1 MIFKGA
7 ASNMKRTLDWD
18 KYLETSARAVS
29 GGIVMLKNDGAL
41 PLKQGGTAAVF
52 GRIQLHYYKSGTG
65 SGGMVNVSKV
75 IGITDG
81 LLDAGYKLDE
91 QLLNAYREWDE
102 QNPFDYGE
110 GWGGEPWSQKEMP
123 LTDELVGGAASRA
136 DAAIVIIGRT
146 AGEEM
151 DNKLEKG
158 AFLLSDLEE
167 DMLRRV
173 TSAFD
178 KTVVLLNTGGLID
191 MSFMDRYP
199 VSAVMYVWQGGM
211 VGGAGTAAVLTGE
224 VSPSGKLP
232 DTIAYEI
239 SDYPSDKFFGS
250 GDMDCYGED
259 IYVGYRYFETF
270 AKDRVRFP
278 FGFGMSYTS
287 FDLTAS
293 DFKLDGDK
301 VTGSVNVKN
310 TGSTPGREVVQIY
323 CSAPQGK
330 LGKPAR
336 VLCGFDK
343 TRALQ
348 PGESQTLCFEIPLE
362 SVASYEDSGVT
373 GHKSAW
379 ILEQGGYVFYA
390 GADVRSA
397 SEAYSLTLPETVV
410 RQCKSALGPL
420 TAFKRMVNSSG
431 KPEFEDVPLTG
442 EAFPHD
448 HAKLPA
454 GIPQTGDRGIRLA
467 DVVNGKN
474 TLEEFTA
481 QLTDYDLS
489 CIIRGEGMGSPK
501 VTAGTAAAFGGVSDT
516 LTALGIPCACCD
528 DGPSGMR
535 LDCGTKAFSLPN
547 GTLLASTFDR
557 PLMTELFTFMGLEMH
572 TNQVDCLLGPGM
584 NIHRH
589 PLNGR
594 NFEYFSE
601 DPYLTGEMAS
611 AELAGLHSTGA
622 EGTIKHFC
630 GNNRETRRHFLDSVI
645 SERALREIYL
655 RGFENAVKKGGA
667 KSVMTTYGQ
676 VNGVWTAGNYGLVTG
691 ILRDDWG
698 FDGFTMTDWWANINR
713 RGKAPDKSDFAAMAM
728 AQNDVYMVTADGAA
742 CNDNTLDSLKSGELT
757 RGELQR
763 NAMNILRFLTTTHA
777 MKRVMGCDDE
787 TEIINRP
794 ADAGDVDSTDIEF
807 HDIDEDLTLDLTGI
821 TTEKGSSYAFGLNV
835 SKPGVYKVTLTAS
848 STLSELAQTS
858 VSIFALG
865 SPCGMFTFNGT
876 GGAPVSQTKDVKFL
890 SNFMPIRLYF
900 GGSGLKTQSIRFE
913 LKERWT

>member
-1 MIFKGA
+1 
-7 ASNMKRTLDWD
+7 MKRTLDWD

-287 FDLTAS
+287 FDIAAS

-343 TRALQ
+343 TRTLQ
-348 PGESQTLCFEIPLE
+348 PGESQTLSFEIPLE
-362 SVASYEDSGVT
+362 SVASYDDSGVT

-454 GIPQTGDRGIRLA
+454 EIPQTGDRGIRLA

-655 RGFENAVKKGGA
+655 RGFEKAVKKGGA

-890 SNFMPIRLYF
+890 SNFMSIRLYF

>member
-1 MIFKGA
+1 
-7 ASNMKRTLDWD
+7 MKRTLDWD

-211 VGGAGTAAVLTGE
+211 VGGSGTAAVLTGE

-287 FDLTAS
+287 FDITAS

-301 VTGSVNVKN
+301 VTGNVNVKN

-343 TRALQ
+343 TRTLQ
-348 PGESQTLCFEIPLE
+348 PGESQTLSFEIPLE
-362 SVASYEDSGVT
+362 SVASYDDSGVT

-454 GIPQTGDRGIRLA
+454 EIPQTGDRGIRLA

-676 VNGVWTAGNYGLVTG
+676 VNGVWTAGNYDLVTG

-742 CNDNTLDSLKSGELT
+742 CNDNTLDSLNSGELT

-876 GGAPVSQTKDVKFL
+876 GGAPVSQTKDVKCL